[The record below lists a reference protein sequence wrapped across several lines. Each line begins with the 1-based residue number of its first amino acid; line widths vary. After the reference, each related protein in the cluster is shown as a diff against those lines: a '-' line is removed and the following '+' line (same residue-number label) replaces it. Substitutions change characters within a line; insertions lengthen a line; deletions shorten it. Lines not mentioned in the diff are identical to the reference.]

1 MRITYNNLTADARL
15 MHMNVFEQVCKL
27 LVSLLKRNK
36 NPADDEGETP
46 LDRAALGGHRQVV
59 NFLKTKMYT

>member
-1 MRITYNNLTADARL
+1 MF
-15 MHMNVFEQVCKL
+15 FEQVCKL

-59 NFLKTKMYT
+59 NFLKTKMYN